1 MKRQYNWKMIGIIGA
16 SALILLVVIILLVN
30 GGKDVVTEEAKV
42 DTLTRTIDLTGK
54 VVPADEVDLGFSAAG
69 KISSITVAEGQKVSR
84 GQVLATLDSSEVD
97 ANLRQAIAERNVS
110 ETESSSLSG
119 KLETQKRD
127 AYNAIQ
133 KGLNTSI
140 TQIKSNTDTL
150 LNDPGSTKAKFRYTI
165 RDYFFQQALIQKR
178 VALGTMMDDWSASA
192 SRLNSSNVTM
202 ADLNKSSANLNQVSD
217 YLRDVAKSLS
227 DTEPTSVVTE
237 ANLSEYKGI
246 VTAARASVDE
256 AINTVSTAQE
266 NLRNVGSEL
275 PVQEARIV
283 AASASIDKFQAQRN
297 NYTIIAPFDG
307 IVVSVDATSGESVSA
322 NQPIISLINNSSI
335 AVEVFVPEIYM
346 KDLEV
351 NDPGRI
357 RFEALGDD
365 FVVGATVVYVEGRG
379 VERNGIVTY
388 KTTLALAVDSPD
400 IKTGMTALIEI
411 DTLVVDNLLL
421 IPKSSVQ
428 ITDRVVQ
435 DVNKINAKVKVME
448 DNGDIVE
455 KDIVIGRN
463 DSSGLVEVVSGLE
476 VGQRVVV
483 SSVE

>member
-1 MKRQYNWKMIGIIGA
+1 MKRQYNWKLIGIIGA

-69 KISSITVAEGQKVSR
+69 KISSINVSEGQKVSR

-97 ANLRQAIAERNVS
+97 ASLRQAIAERNVS

-140 TQIKSNTDTL
+140 TQIKSNADTL
-150 LNDPGSTKAKFRYTI
+150 LRDPGSTKAKFEYTI
-165 RDYFFQQALIQKR
+165 RDYFFQQALVQKR
-178 VALGTMMDDWSASA
+178 VEIGTMMDAWSASV
-192 SRLNSSNVTM
+192 SKLNSSNVTM
-202 ADLNKSSANLNQVSD
+202 ADLNKASANLNQVSD

-227 DTEPTSVVTE
+227 DTEPTISTPE
-237 ANLSEYKGI
+237 ASLTEYKRI
-246 VTAARASVDE
+246 VTAARS
-256 AINTVSTAQE
+256 AIDDAISTVSTAQE

-275 PVQEARIV
+275 PAQEARIV

-307 IVVSVDATSGESVSA
+307 VVVNVDATSGESVSA

-365 FVVGATVVYVEGRG
+365 FVVGATVVYVESRG

-388 KTTLALAVDSPD
+388 KTNLALAVDSPD

-411 DTLVVDNLLL
+411 DTLVVENLLL
-421 IPKSSVQ
+421 IPKSAVQ

-435 DVNKINAKVKVME
+435 DVNKINAKVRVME
-448 DNGDIVE
+448 DNGDVVE

-476 VGQRVVV
+476 AGQRVVV